1 MERKQELLMIS
12 DALKSSNAIK
22 KVQEVCR
29 QILAERIEAANIY
42 DSEVRSVLIK
52 VVSNM
57 GISVDTEVLKSQK
70 VVKSPVS
77 HSMVIGC
84 GVLGLIGLYA
94 TSYDSG
100 LVRLLGGTMSI
111 VAGFGAGYY
120 LQNAKDVVQ
129 TSCEIKI
136 VQNAADILSELD
148 DVYANFTGLFD
159 CNQLERKYSS
169 ILKWVQDLWSEGSD
183 DVKSDIK
190 KLLAK
195 IKYEFVEFTPDLSLY
210 FDSNQATDVEQP
222 TTTLP
227 AIRNMSTGDI
237 VLNGHVI
244 FPKLED

>member
-1 MERKQELLMIS
+1 M
-12 DALKSSNAIK
+12 
-22 KVQEVCR
+22 
-29 QILAERIEAANIY
+29 
-42 DSEVRSVLIK
+42 
-52 VVSNM
+52 
-57 GISVDTEVLKSQK
+57 
-70 VVKSPVS
+70 
-77 HSMVIGC
+77 
-84 GVLGLIGLYA
+84 
-94 TSYDSG
+94 
-100 LVRLLGGTMSI
+100 
-111 VAGFGAGYY
+111 
-120 LQNAKDVVQ
+120 
-129 TSCEIKI
+129 
-136 VQNAADILSELD
+136 
-148 DVYANFTGLFD
+148 
-159 CNQLERKYSS
+159 ERKYSS